1 MKLNGSQIV
10 LEVLKEQGVDTIFGY
25 PGGTILNIFDELYK
39 YGDTFKHILTAH
51 EQGASHA
58 ADGYARAT
66 GKVGVCF
73 ATSGPGATNLVT
85 GIATA
90 YMDSVPVVAITCNYA
105 TSGLGRDSFQEVD
118 ICGIT
123 MPITKHNFQIKSVE
137 ELADTI
143 RRAFSIAQ
151 SGRKGPVLIDI
162 PKDKKNGDYS
172 TNVAFLLTKELKK
185 SPILIAEDIAN
196 NIKDEMI
203 EKVEIANPGFINIF
217 LSKKFLLDNINKILE
232 EGKDY
237 GRNNSGNNE
246 KINIEYVSAN
256 PTGTLHIGHGRGAVY
271 GDNLSKL
278 MSFCGYDVTREY
290 YINDAGN
297 QMYNLGVSI
306 KERYK
311 ERCGLEWELPENGYH
326 GKEIIQLAESLYDT
340 YGDSKLDEDIPFFKE
355 AGLDILLEGI
365 KKDLDKFRVNFDVFT
380 SEQSLYDKGLVEN
393 TLNKLKDSGK
403 CYISED
409 ALWLRTTDLYDEKD
423 RVLIKSDGNYTYLL
437 PDIAYHS
444 DKLNRGFDRLIDV
457 LGSDHHG
464 YINRL
469 RSSLEMVGY
478 DSSKLEIK
486 ILQMVRL
493 LRNGEEVKLSKR
505 TGKTITLNELIEDV
519 GVNAARYFF
528 ASKSLDTQMDFDLDL
543 AVKNSNENPIYYI
556 EYANARISSIL
567 KNKEVEKIDNYST
580 MNNETAYTV
589 LNKLMEFEDILIN
602 AASRELPHMVANY
615 LYELASLFHS
625 YYSKEKIV
633 TEDIEYTKER
643 LAFIKAIKIVM
654 NNAAN
659 ILGLILREEM

>member
-1 MKLNGSQIV
+1 MSIKNKLQCIIKKSLPVDMDVNKIV
-10 LEVLKEQGVDTIFGY
+10 IE
-25 PGGTILNIFDELYK
+25 
-39 YGDTFKHILTAH
+39 
-51 EQGASHA
+51 
-58 ADGYARAT
+58 
-66 GKVGVCF
+66 
-73 ATSGPGATNLVT
+73 
-85 GIATA
+85 
-90 YMDSVPVVAITCNYA
+90 
-105 TSGLGRDSFQEVD
+105 
-118 ICGIT
+118 
-123 MPITKHNFQIKSVE
+123 
-137 ELADTI
+137 
-143 RRAFSIAQ
+143 
-151 SGRKGPVLIDI
+151 I

-172 TNVAFLLTKELKK
+172 TNVAFLLTKELKS
-185 SPILIAEDIAN
+185 SPINIAN
-196 NIKDEMI
+196 DIIKNISDDMI
-203 EKVEIANPGFINIF
+203 DKIEVANPGFINFYIN
-217 LSKKFLLDNINKILE
+217 KDYLLNNINVINDM
-232 EGKDY
+232 GKNY
-237 GRNNSGNNE
+237 GKSEFGKLE

-271 GDNLSKL
+271 GDCLSKI
-278 MSFCGYDVTREY
+278 MSFAGYDVTREY

-311 ERCGLEWELPENGYH
+311 ERCGVEFAIPENGYH
-326 GKEIIQLAESLYDT
+326 GKEIIAIAESLYDE
-340 YGDSKLDEDIPFFKE
+340 YGDSKLDEDVEFFRQK
-355 AGLDILLEGI
+355 GLDILLDGI

-380 SEQSLYDKGLVEN
+380 SEQSLYDRGFVEN
-393 TLNKLKDSGK
+393 TLNKLKNSGK
-403 CYISED
+403 CYIDEG
-409 ALWLRTTDLYDEKD
+409 ALWLKTTDLYDEKD

-444 DKLNRGFDRLIDV
+444 DKFNRGYDRLIDV

-464 YINRL
+464 YIHRL
-469 RSSLEMVGY
+469 RSSLEFVGY
-478 DSSKLEIK
+478 DSSKIDIR

-567 KNKEVEKIDNYST
+567 KNKEVEKLDNYST
-580 MNNETAYTV
+580 MNNETAYTI